1 MLSSHLK
8 NPWPWRFLL
17 NGLLWLT
24 FYLGEGLQ
32 HYSTSTFGVQNSA
45 GAARQK
51 KRQKI
56 HKADENGKA
65 ITWDNSQF
73 FFSFLIEDA
82 VGWRS
87 WRVGHNIYPRPDPPE
102 TRPELNVRVFG
113 WEWLQVNYVGL
124 GLNLTRPGKCSAPNK
139 SKWVNL

>member
-45 GAARQK
+45 GAARQR

-56 HKADENGKA
+56 HKADENGEA
-65 ITWDNSQF
+65 ITRDNSHF
-73 FFSFLIEDA
+73 FLLFFDRRCSRLKILE
-82 VGWRS
+82 G
-87 WRVGHNIYPRPDPPE
+87 RPYYIPE
-102 TRPELNVRVFG
+102 TRPKLNVRVFG
-113 WEWLQVNYVGL
+113 WEWLRVNYVGL
-124 GLNLTRPGKCSAPNK
+124 GLNLTRPGKCSTTNK